1 MAEQEYFRKAL
12 SDFTFD
18 VASGG
23 AIRHLADRGYTVSQ
37 IKDMLDFP
45 TPLERVGQA
54 VWQHMVDTGRL
65 MFAEPEA
72 GNQREQYT
80 YVLEYDAYG
89 KSSYQRVTVQERDA
103 KPVRWKERQFSGG
116 EDRELS
122 QNRDKAV
129 SAGAGRELP
138 GNRDKMVSAGAGR
151 ELSGNGGKP
160 LSVFLAEKCAEN
172 GEEYSYVS
180 CDFGLR
186 SRREPEKYQQVMK
199 LLEES
204 QRDYIQGLPW
214 ERRLVYHRLDDR
226 MQGIIA
232 RLYEAGEYHGTC
244 YFVKTEEKIQ
254 L

>member
-89 KSSYQRVTVQERDA
+89 KSSYRRVTVQERDA

-122 QNRDKAV
+122 QNRDKA
-129 SAGAGRELP
+129 
-138 GNRDKMVSAGAGR
+138 VSAGAGR

-204 QRDYIQGLPW
+204 QRDYILGLPW

-226 MQGIIA
+226 MRGIIA

>member
-89 KSSYQRVTVQERDA
+89 KSSYRRVTVQERDA

-122 QNRDKAV
+122 QNRDKA
-129 SAGAGRELP
+129 
-138 GNRDKMVSAGAGR
+138 VSAGAGR

-204 QRDYIQGLPW
+204 QRDYILGLPW

>member
-1 MAEQEYFRKAL
+1 MVEQEYFRKAL

-89 KSSYQRVTVQERDA
+89 KSSYRRVTVQERDA
-103 KPVRWKERQFSGG
+103 RPVRWKERQFSGG

-122 QNRDKAV
+122 QNRDKA
-129 SAGAGRELP
+129 
-138 GNRDKMVSAGAGR
+138 VSAGAGR

-204 QRDYIQGLPW
+204 QRDYILGLPW

-226 MQGIIA
+226 MRGIIA